1 EISRFINI
9 NLPVFA
15 LLLGF
20 YTNLNFKRL
29 IELRFLRACAAH
41 FKFKQKLN

>member
-1 EISRFINI
+1 SRFINI

-20 YTNLNFKRL
+20 YTNLNLKRL
-29 IELRFLRACAAH
+29 IELRFLALLIAM
-41 FKFKQKLN
+41 